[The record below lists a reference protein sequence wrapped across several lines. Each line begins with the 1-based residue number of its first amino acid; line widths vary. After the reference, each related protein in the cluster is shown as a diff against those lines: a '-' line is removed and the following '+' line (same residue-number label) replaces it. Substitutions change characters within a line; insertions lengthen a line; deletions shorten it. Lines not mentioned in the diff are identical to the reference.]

1 MENPATRIIETT
13 VGRTIFNNALTER
26 MRFYNHELDKNGVR
40 DLVAEVYDI
49 CGQEE
54 TCIIADQIKDI
65 GFQYATRS
73 GITIAIADINVPA
86 SKAEILQAAQ
96 EKVDEIDQSLERGIT
111 TEDERNK
118 IVGDIWEETGHQV
131 TVEVEKALDPMG
143 DLTTMAKSGASKGG
157 INAISQLAG
166 MKGLVSD
173 PSGRV
178 ITMPIRSNY
187 REGMTPFEYYISTHG
202 ARKGLAD
209 TALRTADAGYLTR
222 RLVDVAQDV
231 IVNEEDCGTYQGI
244 WINADDNIAGQSF
257 EKRLYGRVLADR
269 VINPETGEIVFN
281 RNDLLTHDRVKIIK
295 ELGISAVHVRSPL
308 TCEMIH
314 GICANCY
321 GMILPGRNGKTGSTV
336 GTAAQSI
343 GEPGTQ
349 RHYGPSTPAVVGW
362 RHYLRLPVS
371 KNCLKL
377 KEPKGEAVI
386 SKIAGTAHL
395 FGFEKDSDKRF
406 VRIDHSEMVSDIY
419 DIPEDW
425 SIAVSDGDEIVM
437 GATLASQDE
446 AIITAQNN
454 GRVRI
459 EDHKVIVS
467 YEVKESEEY
476 DIFPRQPN

>member
-1 MENPATRIIETT
+1 MAVHVPLSDKAVTEARELMLATKNLLKPANGEPIISPSKDMVLGVYYLTMEVDEKQAGDPRAFSSIDEVLMAYSMGLVHVHEKIKLLTETWYDQDNTRMENPATRIIETT

-173 PSGRV
+173 PSGRA
-178 ITMPIRSNY
+178 ITMPICSNY

-321 GMILPGRNGKTGSTV
+321 GMDLARGEMVKLGSTV
-336 GTAAQSI
+336 GIIAAQSI

-349 RHYGPSTPAVVGW
+349 LTLWTFHTGGVV
-362 RHYLRLPVS
+362 
-371 KNCLKL
+371 
-377 KEPKGEAVI
+377 
-386 SKIAGTAHL
+386 AGGDITSA
-395 FGFEKDSDKRF
+395 FPCR
-406 VRIDHSEMVSDIY
+406 RIV
-419 DIPEDW
+419 
-425 SIAVSDGDEIVM
+425 
-437 GATLASQDE
+437 
-446 AIITAQNN
+446 
-454 GRVRI
+454 
-459 EDHKVIVS
+459 
-467 YEVKESEEY
+467 
-476 DIFPRQPN
+476 